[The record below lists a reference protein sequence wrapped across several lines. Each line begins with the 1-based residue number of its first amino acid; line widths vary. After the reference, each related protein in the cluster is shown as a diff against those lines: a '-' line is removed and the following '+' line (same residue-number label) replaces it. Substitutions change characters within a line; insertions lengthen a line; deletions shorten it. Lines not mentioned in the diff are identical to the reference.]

1 MVTLKSVFV
10 DVELSNSYFGFL
22 RFSENLDPFDTPLSD
37 LTNETEFKNSLQ
49 MVDSI
54 TPKVSDCILKNF
66 NNVVGITFNMSYD
79 CSISGRHIMSDTF
92 DAPVYTKI

>member
-1 MVTLKSVFV
+1 MVTLTSVFV

-49 MVDSI
+49 MVD
-54 TPKVSDCILKNF
+54 
-66 NNVVGITFNMSYD
+66 
-79 CSISGRHIMSDTF
+79 
-92 DAPVYTKI
+92 KIQLYFQIVNQMLYEL